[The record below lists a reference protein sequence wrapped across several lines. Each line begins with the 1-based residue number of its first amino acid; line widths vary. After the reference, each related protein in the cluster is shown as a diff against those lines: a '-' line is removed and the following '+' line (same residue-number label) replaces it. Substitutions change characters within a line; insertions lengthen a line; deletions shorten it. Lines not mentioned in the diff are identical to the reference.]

1 MTSAKVAVRSTIDF
15 LPETGEFDAVVALRG
30 DDGKWHGCREQRFA
44 DLQEALRWVEQIYPA
59 MVTLWQ
65 ADQKTVSEKEE
76 PLEKDQ
82 PGRTVVFIPP
92 WLDEQGRRDELEEEL
107 RAHQRQQRAGHDEP

>member
-15 LPETGEFDAVVALRG
+15 LPDTGESDAVVALRG
-30 DDGKWHGCREQRFA
+30 DDEKWYGCREQRFA

-65 ADQKTVSEKEE
+65 TDQITVSEKEE
-76 PLEKDQ
+76 PSEKDQ
-82 PGRTVVFIPP
+82 LGRTIVFIP
-92 WLDEQGRRDELEEEL
+92 LAR
-107 RAHQRQQRAGHDEP
+107 RAGASQRT

>member
-15 LPETGEFDAVVALRG
+15 LPDTGEFDAVVALR
-30 DDGKWHGCREQRFA
+30 DDDDKWYGCREQRFA
-44 DLQEALRWVEQIYPA
+44 DLQGALRWVEQIYPA

-65 ADQKTVSEKEE
+65 ADQKAVSEKEE
-76 PLEKDQ
+76 PSEKDQ

-92 WLDEQGRRDELEEEL
+92 WLDEQGRRDKLEEEL
-107 RAHQRQQRAGHDEP
+107 RARRRQRYERR